1 MMNSLDF
8 VCSQLLSFKVMKQS
22 QRPSTTH
29 GAGLVR
35 YLIAITALLRLTWKE
50 PQQNNNQSLSGFSIT
65 APKPLFRKASI
76 MENQILIIV
85 LLLVGLLAN
94 MTVMSSAGK

>member
-1 MMNSLDF
+1 MNSLDF
-8 VCSQLLSFKVMKQS
+8 VCSQLLSFEMMKQC
-22 QRPSTTH
+22 QRPSTH
-29 GAGLVR
+29 GAGIVR
-35 YLIAITALLRLTWKE
+35 YLIAITALLRVLRKE
-50 PQQNNNQSLSGFSIT
+50 PKPSNNQSLSGFSIT

-76 MENQILIIV
+76 MENQLLIIV